1 MRKGITPIIAIIVL
15 LLITVALAGAAWTYL
30 STYMTE
36 LTGKSVEVIDA
47 FCINGDTAVIL
58 VRNAG
63 TTDVDTSEITVID
76 LSDGGEELGTW
87 TDAGGTGITEITT
100 SGTGKWTAT
109 GTCATVNDCNF
120 RVLGG
125 ARAQSA
131 RIVC

>member
-36 LTGKSVEVIDA
+36 LTGQSVEVMDF
-47 FCINGDTAVIL
+47 FCVSGNTAVIL

-63 TTDVDTSEITVID
+63 TTDVLVADITVID
-76 LSDGGEELGTW
+76 LSDGTV
-87 TDAGGTGITEITT
+87 AGGLWTNASGTTITEITA

-109 GTCATVNDCNF
+109 GTCTTVDDCKF

-131 RIVC
+131 RVVC